1 MLQTSL
7 FRFTSFYI
15 RFQFKIMAS
24 SIVVIGSY
32 VQDLTFHLPEFPT
45 PGQTLIGNFKSGPGG
60 KGSNQAVAAART
72 GVSTAFI
79 GATGQDAF
87 AGIAREFHKTEGIDS
102 HLAIKADVATG
113 TAGILVNQRG
123 ENEIV
128 VALGANASLS
138 SSDICEEI
146 ITNAG
151 IVVTQLECNLEATN
165 HALQLAR
172 SKGITTLLNPAPM
185 RDDFPIEMLVNV
197 DILIPN
203 ETEFAHLLRTK
214 FPESH
219 NSFEEADIQNVEP
232 EVLHGFCREFG
243 VPTFIITLGSKGCFV
258 STPLSF
264 FHVAA
269 ITGIEVVDTTGAGDA
284 FVGGFA
290 SGMIQ
295 SNGALK
301 SAVHFGAVVGG
312 LSVTRPG
319 TAPAMPMKDE
329 ILAKMAEIGVVL

>member
-1 MLQTSL
+1 
-7 FRFTSFYI
+7 
-15 RFQFKIMAS
+15 MAS

-32 VQDLTFHLPEFPT
+32 VQDLTFHLPEFPK
-45 PGQTLIGNFKSGPGG
+45 PGQTLIGNFQSGPGG

-79 GATGQDAF
+79 GATGKDAF
-87 AGIAREFHKTEGIDS
+87 AGVAREFHQTEGIDS
-102 HLAIKADVATG
+102 HLAIKPSDATG
-113 TAGILVNQRG
+113 TAGILVNQHG

-128 VALGANASLS
+128 VALGANASLTPTDIPEDIIS
-138 SSDICEEI
+138 S
-146 ITNAG
+146 AG
-151 IVVTQLECNLEATN
+151 IVVTQLECNLEATA
-165 HALQLAR
+165 HALKLAR
-172 SKGITTLLNPAPM
+172 SKGVTTLLNPAPM
-185 RDDFPIEMLVNV
+185 RDDFPMRMLDNV

-219 NSFEEADIQNVEP
+219 GSFEEAEIQDIDS
-232 EVLHGFCREFG
+232 EVLHGLCREFG

-258 STPLSF
+258 STPSNF
-264 FHVAA
+264 FNVAA
-269 ITGIEVVDTTGAGDA
+269 LPGIEVVDTTGAGDA

-290 SGMIQ
+290 SGIIQ
-295 SNGALK
+295 SNGSLK
-301 SAVHFGAVVGG
+301 SAVQYGAIVGG

-329 ILAKMAEIGVVL
+329 ILAEMAKIGFGL